1 MATKKFIARKDQ
13 SLEDHLRGVGAK
25 AKIFASKIELDS
37 CGELLGLLHDLG
49 KYSQEFQNYL
59 CSGIGELDPD
69 LDDSYM
75 DPKQHKGKI
84 DHSTAGAQ
92 WIWRMKKKDSIKGE
106 ALIRQI
112 IALCIASHHSGLIDC
127 LKPDGTLNFDNRIK
141 KDDEKSHYEECLQN
155 IDADILKRIVHI
167 SDNVLVAEMAQKIKT
182 FTATGIQT
190 KWFYFGL
197 LTKFLFSCLIDADR
211 IDSANPGKPYQAR
224 QTDWQI
230 AIDQLEGKL
239 KQFSSISPI
248 DSIRKKISDNCYE
261 KAFKEQ
267 GIYTLTVPTGG
278 GKTLASL
285 RYALHH
291 AKTHGLDRII
301 YIIPYTSIIEQNAK
315 VIREFVEN
323 EGNEWVLEHHS
334 NLEPEKET
342 WHSKLSAE
350 NWSSPII
357 LTTMVQFL
365 EVLFSGGT
373 QSVRRLHQLAK
384 SVLIFDEIQTL
395 PIKCTY
401 LFCNTIN
408 FLVEHAQVTT
418 LLCTATQP
426 LLNALKHPNSE
437 QYFFP
442 KGEEVIDDVGQVF
455 NDLKRVQIINGCKV
469 GGWGVDEIVSLALKE
484 LSDKGS
490 CLIIVNTKSWAKNL
504 FQFCKEKASINGLYH
519 LSTHQYPAHRQK
531 LLEEI
536 RQRLN
541 DKLPVL
547 CISTQ
552 LMEAGVD
559 VDFATVIRFLAGLD
573 SIAQAAG
580 RCNRHAT
587 LSDAS
592 GNPMPGKVY
601 IINPDKEHIDELT
614 DIKVGKEKTERVLS
628 ELQDPD
634 HLLLP
639 KSIEDYFN
647 YYFYQRSGEMGFSL
661 PAKELGYDTNLF
673 NLLSNNDKKNGG
685 YRHDSRLLQHSFM
698 TAGRLFA
705 VIDAPTKA
713 LIIPHEKG
721 RDLVSEL
728 CRIAKEFDK
737 KRYYDLLRQAQRYS
751 VNVFPNTWRALC
763 EKGAILEI
771 QGEGVFYLDEC
782 YYSEDFGV
790 SVDPVTE
797 MSSMMVV

>member
-1 MATKKFIARKDQ
+1 MTKEEKYIARPNQLLK
-13 SLEDHLRGVGAK
+13 DHLIGAAAK
-25 AKIFASKIELDS
+25 ARLFASKIGLEN
-37 CGELLGLLHDLG
+37 CGELLGLLHDIG
-49 KYSQEFQNYL
+49 KYSQDFQNYINSI
-59 CSGIGELDPD
+59 SGTLDPD
-69 LDDSYM
+69 LDDDYM

-92 WIWRMKKKDSIKGE
+92 WIWRMKKKDSTKGE
-106 ALIRQI
+106 LLIRQI
-112 IALCIASHHSGLIDC
+112 MALCVASHHSGLIDC
-127 LKPDGTLNFDNRIK
+127 LKPDGCPGFNNRIEK
-141 KDDEKSHYEECLQN
+141 NDEKSHYDECLQN
-155 IDADILKRIVHI
+155 IDPDILERMTHI
-167 SDNVLVAEMAQKIKT
+167 SDNILFPEMVQKIKT
-182 FTATGIQT
+182 FTATDQT

-211 IDSANPGKPYQAR
+211 IDSANPDKPYQPR

-230 AIDQLEGKL
+230 AIDQVESKL
-239 KQFSSISPI
+239 KHFSSTSAI

-291 AKTHGLDRII
+291 AKKHQLDRIV

-401 LFCNTIN
+401 LFCNAIN
-408 FLVEHAQVTT
+408 FLVEHAQVTA

-426 LLNALKHPNSE
+426 LLNALKHPKSE
-437 QYFFP
+437 DYFFP
-442 KGEEVIDDVGQVF
+442 KGEELIDDVGQVF
-455 NDLKRVQIINGCKV
+455 NDLKRVQIINGCKN
-469 GGWGVDEIVSLALKE
+469 GGWDVDEIVSLALKE

-504 FQFCKEKASINGLYH
+504 FQLCKEKGSITGLYH

-536 RQRLN
+536 RKRLN

-559 VDFATVIRFLAGLD
+559 IDFATVIRFLAGLD

-580 RCNRHAT
+580 RCNRHAM

-601 IINPDKEHIDELT
+601 ILNPDKEHIDELT
-614 DIKVGKEKTERVLS
+614 DIQIGKEKTQRVLS
-628 ELQDPD
+628 ELKDPD

-639 KSIEDYFN
+639 KSIELYFK
-647 YYFYQRSGEMGFSL
+647 YYFYQRSSEMSFNV
-661 PAKELGYDTNLF
+661 PAKEFGYDTNLF
-673 NLLSNNDKKNGG
+673 NLLSNDVKNGG
-685 YRHDSRLLQHSFM
+685 YNSKSYLLQHSFM
-698 TAGRLFA
+698 TAGKLFS

-713 LIIPHEKG
+713 IIIQHGKGQDLITQ
-721 RDLVSEL
+721 L
-728 CRIAKEFDK
+728 CSVAKEFDK
-737 KRYYDLLRQAQRYS
+737 KRYYDLLRLAQRYS

-771 QGEGVFYLDEC
+771 QGEGVFYLNEC
-782 YYSEDFGV
+782 YYSEEFGV
-790 SVDPVTE
+790 SADPVTE
-797 MSSMMVV
+797 MSSMVV